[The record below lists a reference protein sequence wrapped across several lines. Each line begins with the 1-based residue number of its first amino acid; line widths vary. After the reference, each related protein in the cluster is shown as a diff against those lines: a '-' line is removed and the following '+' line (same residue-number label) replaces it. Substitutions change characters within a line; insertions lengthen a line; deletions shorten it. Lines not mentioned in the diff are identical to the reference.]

1 MIAAR
6 ERVWFEEFGG
16 KTTEQ
21 MLAIYDARNRDA
33 ARWRAYVR
41 YMLSKDIVAPRLDL
55 IDAPSFDKFADALI
69 ERELK
74 GTPV

>member
-1 MIAAR
+1 MIAR
-6 ERVWFEEFGG
+6 RGVFLFDEFGG

-21 MLAIYDARNRDA
+21 MLAIFDGRNRDA

-55 IDAPSFDKFADALI
+55 IDAPSFDKFGDALI